1 MIRKLF
7 VALAALLPANLQA
20 QPAQHGQPLWSV
32 AGDRHELVPAR
43 TSLPRTAG
51 TLSMVQARDGRPD
64 GTDSNLMYRSAD
76 GAVIA
81 TVYLYYPGLAH
92 PGLAAYATDRGIR
105 LNSRTPLESAPPR
118 LADAGGVASAAI
130 RIDYSNYMGA
140 NASSAGFIKAGRW
153 MIKIR
158 VTGPEARRAE
168 VMTAMDA
175 LLAGIR
181 FNPDSPARAAA
192 PVAVT
197 DCPSGPARPDANLIA
212 NEGFEQLTA
221 HGLLALTD
229 GAGVEGQGEDGRR
242 ISIASRIPASMCVS
256 SRIGQANLPILRA
269 TGDVSGDQ
277 SGRTG
282 AVVIISDAGTLIE
295 IARSLTTAHYVL
307 LHHEIGSTT
316 VLGSFDAMPS
326 DRQIIALFTERNNP
340 ATQARARVN
349 LRANGDTELTL
360 PEPPAAAPGT

>member
-1 MIRKLF
+1 
-7 VALAALLPANLQA
+7 
-20 QPAQHGQPLWSV
+20 
-32 AGDRHELVPAR
+32 
-43 TSLPRTAG
+43 
-51 TLSMVQARDGRPD
+51 
-64 GTDSNLMYRSAD
+64 
-76 GAVIA
+76 
-81 TVYLYYPGLAH
+81 
-92 PGLAAYATDRGIR
+92 
-105 LNSRTPLESAPPR
+105 
-118 LADAGGVASAAI
+118 
-130 RIDYSNYMGA
+130 
-140 NASSAGFIKAGRW
+140 
-153 MIKIR
+153 
-158 VTGPEARRAE
+158 
-168 VMTAMDA
+168 
-175 LLAGIR
+175 
-181 FNPDSPARAAA
+181 
-192 PVAVT
+192 
-197 DCPSGPARPDANLIA
+197 
-212 NEGFEQLTA
+212 
-221 HGLLALTD
+221 
-229 GAGVEGQGEDGRR
+229 
-242 ISIASRIPASMCVS
+242 MCVS